1 MFIIVKYIIFSDPV
15 QGFATT
21 MCTIL
26 FLGGM
31 QMILIG
37 ILGKYLGNT
46 YSETKNRPIFI
57 IKETNIDD
65 KRLDKDR

>member
-1 MFIIVKYIIFSDPV
+1 MKYILYSDPV

-21 MCTIL
+21 MCVIL

-37 ILGKYLGNT
+37 ILGKYLENT
-46 YSETKNRPIFI
+46 YNETKNRPIFI

-65 KRLDKDR
+65 K